1 MRKFEKMFSLQGK
14 KTLITGGSRGI
25 GAAIVKTFVE
35 YGAHVAFTYRSS
47 KEEADQLIQ
56 SLGKTEGKV
65 IAFSSDASNFEAA
78 NQLVGEVIK
87 ELGGIDILINN
98 AGITKDTLL
107 LRMTEEQWDQ
117 VIQVN
122 LKSVFNLTKHS
133 IRPMMKSG
141 GGSIINISS
150 VVGVTGNAGQSNYAA
165 SKAGIFGFTKS
176 IAKEMGSRNIR
187 CNAIAP
193 GFIETEMTDEL
204 NEETKMAYLANIP
217 LKRLGKAQEVADLC
231 AFLATDNASYISGQT
246 ISICG
251 AMTT

>member
-1 MRKFEKMFSLQGK
+1 MFSLKGK

-25 GAAIVKTFVE
+25 GAAIVKTFAA

-47 KEEADQLIQ
+47 KEEAEQLIH

-65 IAFSSDASNFEAA
+65 IAFSSDAANFEAA
-78 NQLVGEVIK
+78 NQLVNEVVK
-87 ELGGIDILINN
+87 ELGGIDIMINN

-117 VIQVN
+117 VIEVN
-122 LKSVFNLTKHS
+122 LKSVFNLTKHG

-141 GGSIINISS
+141 GGTIINISS
-150 VVGVTGNAGQSNYAA
+150 VVGITGNAGQSNYAA

-204 NEETKMAYLANIP
+204 NEETKMAYLSNIP

-231 AFLATDNASYISGQT
+231 AFLATDNASFISGQT